1 MAVPGVPK
9 VPFNIEEDFLAA
21 ILGDDSN
28 KADDT
33 KTTVEGAGGG
43 RVFLPDLKTLTVHSQ
58 LARLVLRA
66 ITKHRAA
73 SSFSHCLRAIGTVEL
88 RNWGCSVPQI
98 DQKDAGHDSVTPS
111 TPNER

>member
-1 MAVPGVPK
+1 MAVPGVSK

-21 ILGDDSN
+21 VSGDDSN

-33 KTTVEGAGGG
+33 RATVEGAGGG
-43 RVFLPDLKTLTVHSQ
+43 LVLLPDLKTLAVYSQ
-58 LARLVLRA
+58 PARSVLRA
-66 ITKHRAA
+66 ITKHRPT

-88 RNWGCSVPQI
+88 RDWGCSVPQI